1 MENAPEGKYKILG
14 GNVVLCDGALGG
26 SVGQTVLQGKG
37 VGQPV

>member
-1 MENAPEGKYKILG
+1 MENAPERKYKILG
-14 GNVVLCDGALGG
+14 GNVVLCGGALGG